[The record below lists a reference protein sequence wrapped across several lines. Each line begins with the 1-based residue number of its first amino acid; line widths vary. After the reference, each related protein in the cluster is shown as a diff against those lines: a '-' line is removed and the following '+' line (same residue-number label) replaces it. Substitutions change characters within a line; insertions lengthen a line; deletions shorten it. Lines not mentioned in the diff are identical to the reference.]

1 MTYSANCPVFEKKEA
16 KMRRHFELELKEI
29 QQELLR
35 MGGMAESML
44 HDAVDS
50 VLNRDGELAADV
62 IRRDEQVD
70 ILENEIEESCIRL
83 IARHQPAASDVR
95 LLSMVLTIIH
105 DVERMADKAV
115 NIAQRSLE
123 LIEHPPVKPF
133 VDLPRIAGI
142 VQEMAKDALDALVNR
157 DADLAE
163 AVREGDYQVDEI
175 YNQTAQELLARL
187 SEDTALLRPGISI
200 LLLFRHLERIGD
212 LAANISEEVYYLVKG
227 DVLRHT

>member
-1 MTYSANCPVFEKKEA
+1 
-16 KMRRHFELELKEI
+16 MRRHFEVELKEI
-29 QQELLR
+29 QQELLK

-44 HDAVDS
+44 RDAVES
-50 VLNRDGELAADV
+50 VLNRDGELASVV
-62 IRRDEQVD
+62 IQSDEQVD
-70 ILENEIEESCIRL
+70 VLENEIEESCIRF

-95 LLSMVLTIIH
+95 FLSMVLTINH
-105 DVERMADKAV
+105 DIERIADKAV

-123 LIEHPPVKPF
+123 LLEHPPVKPF
-133 VDLPRIAGI
+133 IDLPRVAAL
-142 VQEMAKDALDALVNR
+142 VQEMAKDALDAFVNR

-163 AVREGDYQVDEI
+163 AVRERDYQVDEL
-175 YNQTAQELLARL
+175 YNQTVQELLARL
-187 SEDTALLRPGISI
+187 SDDSALVRPGISI

>member
-1 MTYSANCPVFEKKEA
+1 
-16 KMRRHFELELKEI
+16 
-29 QQELLR
+29 

-44 HDAVDS
+44 RDAVES
-50 VLNRDGELAADV
+50 VLNRDGELASVV
-62 IRRDEQVD
+62 IQSDEQVD
-70 ILENEIEESCIRL
+70 VLENEIEESCIRF

-95 LLSMVLTIIH
+95 FLSMVLTINH
-105 DVERMADKAV
+105 DIERIADKAV

-123 LIEHPPVKPF
+123 LLEHPPVKPF
-133 VDLPRIAGI
+133 IDLPRVAAL
-142 VQEMAKDALDALVNR
+142 VQEMAKDALDAFVNR

-163 AVREGDYQVDEI
+163 AVRARDYQVDEL
-175 YNQTAQELLARL
+175 YNQTVQELLARL
-187 SEDTALLRPGISI
+187 SDDSALVRPGISI

>member
-1 MTYSANCPVFEKKEA
+1 
-16 KMRRHFELELKEI
+16 MRRHFEVELKEI

-44 HDAVDS
+44 RDAVNS
-50 VLNRDGELAADV
+50 VLNRDGKLASAV
-62 IRRDEQVD
+62 IQSDEQVD
-70 ILENEIEESCIRL
+70 VLENEIEESCIRF
-83 IARHQPAASDVR
+83 IARHQPAASDLR
-95 LLSMVLTIIH
+95 LLSMILTINH

-133 VDLPRIAGI
+133 IDLPRAAGI
-142 VQEMAKDALDALVNR
+142 VQEMAKDALDAFVNR

-163 AVREGDYQVDEI
+163 AVRERDLEVDEI
-175 YNQTAQELLARL
+175 YNQTFQELLIRL
-187 SEDTALLRPGISI
+187 SDDSTLLRPGISI

>member
-1 MTYSANCPVFEKKEA
+1 
-16 KMRRHFELELKEI
+16 MRRHFEVELKEI
-29 QQELLR
+29 QQELLK

-44 HDAVDS
+44 RDAVES
-50 VLNRDGELAADV
+50 VLNRDGELASVV
-62 IRRDEQVD
+62 IQSDEQVD
-70 ILENEIEESCIRL
+70 VLENEIEESCIRF

-95 LLSMVLTIIH
+95 FLSMVLTINH
-105 DVERMADKAV
+105 DIERIADKAV

-123 LIEHPPVKPF
+123 LLEHPPVKPF
-133 VDLPRIAGI
+133 IDLPRVAAL
-142 VQEMAKDALDALVNR
+142 VQEMAKDALDAFVNR

-163 AVREGDYQVDEI
+163 AVRARDYQVDEL
-175 YNQTAQELLARL
+175 YNQTVQELLGRL
-187 SEDTALLRPGISI
+187 SEDSTLLRPGISI

>member
-1 MTYSANCPVFEKKEA
+1 
-16 KMRRHFELELKEI
+16 MRRHFEVELKEI

-44 HDAVDS
+44 RDAVES
-50 VLNRDGELAADV
+50 VLNRDGELASVV
-62 IRRDEQVD
+62 IQSDGQVD
-70 ILENEIEESCIRL
+70 VLENEIEESCIRF
-83 IARHQPAASDVR
+83 IARHQPAASDLR
-95 LLSMVLTIIH
+95 LLSMVLTINH

-133 VDLPRIAGI
+133 IDLPRVAAI
-142 VQEMAKDALDALVNR
+142 VQEMAKDALDSFVNR
-157 DADLAE
+157 DAELAE
-163 AVREGDYQVDEI
+163 AVRERDYQVDEI
-175 YNQTAQELLARL
+175 YNQTVQELLIRL
-187 SEDTALLRPGISI
+187 SDQPRLLRPGIST

>member
-1 MTYSANCPVFEKKEA
+1 
-16 KMRRHFELELKEI
+16 MRRHFELELKEI

-163 AVREGDYQVDEI
+163 AVRERDYQVDEI

>member
-1 MTYSANCPVFEKKEA
+1 
-16 KMRRHFELELKEI
+16 MRRHFEVELKEI
-29 QQELLR
+29 QQELLK

-44 HDAVDS
+44 RDAVES
-50 VLNRDGELAADV
+50 VLNRDGELASDV
-62 IRRDEQVD
+62 IQSDEQVD
-70 ILENEIEESCIRL
+70 VLENEIEESCIRF

-95 LLSMVLTIIH
+95 FLSMVLTINH
-105 DVERMADKAV
+105 DIERIADKAV

-123 LIEHPPVKPF
+123 LLEHPPVKPF
-133 VDLPRIAGI
+133 IDLPRVAAL
-142 VQEMAKDALDALVNR
+142 VQEMAKDALDAFVNR

-163 AVREGDYQVDEI
+163 AVRERDYQVDEL
-175 YNQTAQELLARL
+175 YNQTVQELLARL
-187 SEDTALLRPGISI
+187 SDDSALVRPGISI

>member
-1 MTYSANCPVFEKKEA
+1 
-16 KMRRHFELELKEI
+16 MRRHFEVELKEI

-44 HDAVDS
+44 QDAVNS
-50 VLNRDGELAADV
+50 VLNRDGELASVV
-62 IRRDEQVD
+62 IQSDGQVD
-70 ILENEIEESCIRL
+70 ALENEIEESCIRF
-83 IARHQPAASDVR
+83 IARHQPTASDLR
-95 LLSMVLTIIH
+95 LLSMVLTINH

-133 VDLPRIAGI
+133 IDLPRIAGI
-142 VQEMAKDALDALVNR
+142 VQEMAKDALDAFVNR

-163 AVREGDYQVDEI
+163 AVRERDYQVDKI
-175 YNQTAQELLARL
+175 YNQAVEELLLRL
-187 SEDTALLRPGISI
+187 SDDSTILRAGIST

>member
-1 MTYSANCPVFEKKEA
+1 
-16 KMRRHFELELKEI
+16 MRRHFEVELKEI
-29 QQELLR
+29 QQELLK

-44 HDAVDS
+44 RDAVES
-50 VLNRDGELAADV
+50 VLNRDGELASDV
-62 IRRDEQVD
+62 IQSDEQVD
-70 ILENEIEESCIRL
+70 VLENEIEESCIRF

-95 LLSMVLTIIH
+95 FLSMVLTINH
-105 DVERMADKAV
+105 DIERIADKAV

-123 LIEHPPVKPF
+123 LLEHPPVKPF
-133 VDLPRIAGI
+133 IDLPRVAAL
-142 VQEMAKDALDALVNR
+142 VQEMAKDALDAFVNR

-163 AVREGDYQVDEI
+163 AVRARDYQVDEL
-175 YNQTAQELLARL
+175 YNQTVQELLARL
-187 SEDTALLRPGISI
+187 SDDSALVRPGISI

>member
-1 MTYSANCPVFEKKEA
+1 
-16 KMRRHFELELKEI
+16 MRRHFELELKEI